1 MFCTIILHEDA
12 AFTVTSYCAVD
23 LQVQWNLRITDPLVP
38 SVASFTY
45 GKVLLKIG
53 HLLERGVKSRNFDVP
68 KYNLHPRANSRASTV
83 RTDT

>member
-1 MFCTIILHEDA
+1 MAKRRARVSLLHLDLRQA
-12 AFTVTSYCAVD
+12 VLLPITGNAFTIA
-23 LQVQWNLRITDPLVP
+23 LQDI
-38 SVASFTY
+38 SVMQPY

-83 RTDT
+83 RVYY